1 MGARERGGDFEFHV
15 GKSDLPPLEKPKAKK
30 PVFEFRGS
38 GLDEFKISPQ
48 ELADQGLEADDEG
61 EKRVSEMAL
70 GKESHSLERSEADLI
85 ASGVESRKKAEERA
99 KDVNISRG
107 PGGLEDFRMEH
118 PSKILE
124 DPWKAA
130 KRVAEMSSSAG
141 AEELRGPVT
150 SELIESDS
158 QRERRLSEPKSDGEV
173 QAEIGALRIE
183 LGRLEAEYAQMSTDI
198 MSLQGRIEEQRDPV
212 LQEAQRKV
220 LRQFERERL
229 VVNEELK
236 QTEKELKQK
245 EEEHRQH
252 SSR

>member
-15 GKSDLPPLEKPKAKK
+15 GKSDLPPLEKPKKPK
-30 PVFEFRGS
+30 EPVFEFRGS
-38 GLDEFKISPQ
+38 GLDEFKITPQ

-61 EKRVSEMAL
+61 EKRVSDMAL
-70 GKESHSLERSEADLI
+70 GKEIHTLERSEADLI
-85 ASGVESRKKAEERA
+85 ASGIEPRKKAEERV

-107 PGGLEDFRMEH
+107 PGGLEDFRMKH

-130 KRVAEMSSSAG
+130 KRVAEMSSSTG
-141 AEELRGPVT
+141 AEELRGPVA

-158 QRERRLSEPKSDGEV
+158 QRERRLSEPKSGEA

-198 MSLQGRIEEQRDPV
+198 MSLQGKIEEQKDPV

-229 VVNEELK
+229 VVNEQLK

-245 EEEHRQH
+245 EEEYRQRF
-252 SSR
+252 SQ

>member
-15 GKSDLPPLEKPKAKK
+15 GKSDLPPLEKPKPKE

-38 GLDEFKISPQ
+38 GLDEFKVSPQ
-48 ELADQGLEADDEG
+48 ELADQGVETDDDGDE
-61 EKRVSEMAL
+61 RVKEMAL
-70 GKESHSLERSEADLI
+70 GKEFHTLERSEADLI
-85 ASGVESRKKAEERA
+85 ASGIEPRKNAEERA

-141 AEELRGPVT
+141 SEELRGPVT

-158 QRERRLSEPKSDGEV
+158 QRERRLSEPKNDEEA

-183 LGRLEAEYAQMSTDI
+183 LGRLEADYAQMSTDI
-198 MSLQGRIEEQRDPV
+198 ISLKAKIEEQKDSV
-212 LQEAQRKV
+212 LQEAQKKV

-229 VVNEELK
+229 VVSEELK

-245 EEEHRQH
+245 EERYRQR
-252 SSR
+252 SSQ